1 MRKLVWL
8 VIPLLLLGCAP
19 TSPFVG
25 IKNLYDARGMT
36 IVCFG
41 NSITAGNGAVTGE
54 DYPTRLGQKVKLP
67 VVNLGRPGD
76 TTESALLR
84 VEEIFKHDPRIVI
97 VELGGN
103 DYIRR
108 FPSSQ
113 TFDNLA
119 KIIDLVQESKA
130 VAILI
135 SVPLGPGYDSGYRD
149 LAKKQGAVLIGDVM
163 GEIFDDKTLMADE
176 LHPNSQGYEKL
187 AEAVAGVINPLLEEM
202 GP

>member
-1 MRKLVWL
+1 MRKLAWL
-8 VIPLLLLGCAP
+8 VLPFILWGCAAP
-19 TSPFVG
+19 STFAGV
-25 IKNLYDARGMT
+25 KNLYAAKGST

-41 NSITAGNGAVTGE
+41 DSITAGVGAVTGE

-67 VVNLGRPGD
+67 VVNLGAAGD

-108 FPSSQ
+108 FPSSK
-113 TFDNLA
+113 TFDDLRQIVE
-119 KIIDLVQESKA
+119 KIEERKA
-130 VAILI
+130 VVVLI
-135 SVPLGPGYDSGYRD
+135 SMPLGPGYESGYKD
-149 LAKKQGAVLIGDVM
+149 LAKKKGAVLIEGVM
-163 GEIFDDKTLMADE
+163 GAIFGDKNLMADE
-176 LHPNSQGYEKL
+176 LHPNSQGYQKM
-187 AEAVAGVINPLLEEM
+187 AEEIAKVMDPLLEEM